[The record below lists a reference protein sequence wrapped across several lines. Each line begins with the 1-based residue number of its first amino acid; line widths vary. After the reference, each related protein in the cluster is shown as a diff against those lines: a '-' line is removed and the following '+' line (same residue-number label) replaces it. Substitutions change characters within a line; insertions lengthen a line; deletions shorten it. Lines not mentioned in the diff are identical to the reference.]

1 MPSNSA
7 GTTSGTG
14 SAQIDPYV
22 IVGPTFQTAGLGWGT
37 DTWGSTWGTERATSN
52 VVLDP
57 GLWSLDNFGQILIAT
72 IHNGKTFTWDA
83 GAASPRANRATVMSW
98 CTY

>member
-22 IVGPTFQTAGLGWGT
+22 IVGPTFQTSNFWLGYFLHG
-37 DTWGSTWGTERATSN
+37 AQ
-52 VVLDP
+52 VL
-57 GLWSLDNFGQILIAT
+57 GEQKELQL
-72 IHNGKTFTWDA
+72 
-83 GAASPRANRATVMSW
+83 V
-98 CTY
+98 

>member
-1 MPSNSA
+1 MLHLILKITLLKSVMLPANAFDITMPSNSA

-22 IVGPTFQTAGLGWGT
+22 IVGPTFQTSNFGWGT
-37 DTWGSTWGTERATSN
+37 SYWGDSTWGTERTTTS

-57 GLWSLDNFGQILIAT
+57 GLWSLDNFGQILT
-72 IHNGKTFTWDA
+72 CNY
-83 GAASPRANRATVMSW
+83 S
-98 CTY
+98 

>member
-22 IVGPTFQTAGLGWGT
+22 IVGPTFQTANFGWGT
-37 DTWGSTWGTERATSN
+37 SYWGDSTWGTERTTTS
-52 VVLDP
+52 VVLRSRIMVIWITSVKY
-57 GLWSLDNFGQILIAT
+57 LLQLF
-72 IHNGKTFTWDA
+72 
-83 GAASPRANRATVMSW
+83 
-98 CTY
+98 